1 MVCYAIVSFFL
12 LLYKLF
18 LGNVSFQQISNLS
31 NAYPRR
37 LRNLLVAQSACR
49 QSFSHILQLF
59 ALLR

>member
-31 NAYPRR
+31 NAYPRH
-37 LRNLLVAQSACR
+37 LRNLLVAPD
-49 QSFSHILQLF
+49 FIIF
-59 ALLR
+59 LRHQIAQNENQ